1 MMQINGHV
9 FTQIKYL
16 SLTGSRAAQ
25 KTDTGSFQS
34 MMSGGGTDVVSYYD
48 ALCREFPEITFRLG
62 GSSDRA
68 EGEYDTGYQ
77 GSSHQRGN
85 GFSMPGQCS
94 IEIDY
99 KVIEKMMSD
108 ETYAAKV
115 KGIIQNLESNYS
127 TYEGFSRK
135 DGFQYTNAEIMEDEA
150 GLTYCIASSRCP
162 VNSAEDAAKLR
173 GEGSGRKIL
182 TQRMIERAAHQKNEA
197 QEAFFEMMDESRR
210 KSLGEK

>member
-9 FTQIKYL
+9 LTQNQYP

-62 GSSDRA
+62 DSSDRV
-68 EGEYDTGYQ
+68 EGEYGTGYQ

-135 DGFQYTNAEIMEDEA
+135 DGFQYTNAEIMED
-150 GLTYCIASSRCP
+150 
-162 VNSAEDAAKLR
+162 DAAKLR
-173 GEGSGRKIL
+173 GEGSGRNIL
-182 TQRMIERAAHQKNEA
+182 TQRMIERAAQQKNEA
-197 QEAFFEMMDESRR
+197 QEAFFEMMDGSRR
-210 KSLGEK
+210 KLLAEK